1 MPNSQRSSAPSASCR
16 LEWRPS
22 AWLIAALPA
31 LGVLGALSVL
41 LSGFPRALTWTGA
54 FLALLWGVVE
64 SRREAAKTPIEIE
77 LDGATV
83 KVDDELVTD
92 FRMFWR
98 GPLSFAR
105 WRDRE
110 HRLHRLAW
118 WPDTLDAAS
127 RRELRLALPAQT
139 PARGR
144 HSMAP

>member
-1 MPNSQRSSAPSASCR
+1 MPNLQRSSASSASCR

-31 LGVLGALSVL
+31 LGVLGALSLL

-54 FLALLWGVVE
+54 LFALLWGVVG

-83 KVDDELVTD
+83 KVDDGIVTD
-92 FRMFWR
+92 FRVFWR

-105 WRDRE
+105 WRDAER
-110 HRLHRLAW
+110 RAHRLAW

-139 PARGR
+139 PARR
-144 HSMAP
+144 RRSVAP